1 MELFELTGR
10 MVEVGTTEAVY
21 TGKLI
26 EVNEEEVHLESEN
39 GWIVVP
45 VERVTYIREAGGE

>member
-1 MELFELTGR
+1 MNEMTGK
-10 MVEVGTTEAVY
+10 MVEVGTVEAVY

-26 EVNEEEVHLESEN
+26 EVNEDELHLETET

-45 VERVTYIREAGGE
+45 IDRVAYVREIAEE

>member
-1 MELFELTGR
+1 MMELIGKI
-10 MVEVGTTEAVY
+10 VEVGTVETTY

-26 EVNEEEVHLESEN
+26 EVNEQEVYIETEA

-45 VERVTYIREAGGE
+45 VERVTYIREEEETD